1 MKTKRHLLVRLCFA
15 VMVAMFVFGAI
26 SCNNDEPVDYGEAGI
41 YYCDVTSTNEYL
53 LELDNQA
60 FTLTTDNDV
69 KKGTYS
75 YNDKKKAFDLSFTEG
90 MVGEGRLSDSK
101 EEFVLSYGGSTYTF
115 VRRVEYTV
123 SFEVDGGAAIDN
135 QTVRNGRTAIKPADP
150 VKQGYKFIGWYKD
163 AAFTAPFAFETTV
176 ITGNI
181 TVYARFVAV
190 GDEQTEFKVTFI
202 DGGEVVETRETIGGA
217 VYDLPEGKGENFL
230 GWWVSAYNKADKL
243 TAQYAEG
250 GVFNSN
256 TNLYAVYKSD
266 KLAISVTEKNITWES
281 AGTGKT
287 YSVNVKKNGA
297 TVKGENVQVP
307 GYSFDFSGESG
318 EYVVEVTVDG
328 VTSVAYYI
336 AKGLARVSNYIVTE
350 DNVIVFDGV
359 ENADSYV
366 IDFICGSKNHNHLKY
381 KNGNSTVYSFENCDI
396 PKDGFKFT
404 ITASGKGY
412 VSSVSEEFVYNRLLD
427 AVTNVNLN
435 EEKAEATW
443 DKVEGAEAYDVYV
456 SYGSVEEVV
465 RVTDNKFSFK
475 YYTGSLRYNVT
486 PVAKGY
492 NATAT
497 NDYFYTK
504 NSLVTPADIH
514 VETVTE
520 GGATVSKLLWSE
532 VAGATSYKV
541 VVDGTE
547 YTANGNSFVL
557 KNEYFNADITS
568 HVITVQALGEHNSL
582 VSDDFVLETSGIAEA
597 YYNNHR
603 VYWTQVFG
611 VNNYVVSVNGVE
623 TTVSANESSAEIKL
637 TANENNVQVWAVKA
651 NGEATEKKLIVVQA
665 YKVTLV
671 SATAIESEVIYVAM
685 NDTLNIP
692 APGKQYG
699 QEFGGWY
706 NIPNGAE
713 NNGRL
718 YADETVFT
726 DGKDITLYAYW
737 GGVSVS
743 VKLNLNGHGSLKND
757 TTLLVYEKHFSLEVP
772 ENDDT
777 SVVFA
782 GWFSGLTEN
791 DIQYTDRF
799 GDSLVKWNLLNDKTL
814 YAVWYDVI
822 NFKLINN
829 GKSYAVEKG
838 VGIDFVDTVIIP
850 ATHEGKPVVE
860 IGEEAFANCTNLVYV
875 QIPDSVTLIAE
886 GVYDTKTETVIGAA
900 FNGCSKLREI
910 TVVGNKGESSAYLSE
925 GGVLFR
931 RNFQESKVELA
942 LFPYAKDGS
951 YVMPDGVSAIPAGA
965 FRGSKISE
973 ISLPYTINT
982 VGRNAFASCSNLK
995 SITFRDVT
1003 EGVDVDRS
1011 TLSLTVEFGAFYTG
1025 SSSNLKKLY
1034 LPAWISDFDYLSDD
1048 DLKDSKVTGGVV
1060 MKNIDKYT
1068 SPEGNL
1074 KMLSSKGSYNNT
1086 IYSAT
1091 GIEDM
1096 RIIGEGGKY
1105 TSSYVDWQGNRQE
1118 YGYILNSERTKIVYV
1133 PRGFTPVYAD
1143 GTGHVYE
1150 GVFRAPSGVTE
1161 IGEKAFEYNSH
1172 INELIVPAWVTEIGV
1187 NAFKYCRNLNKVTF
1201 EGKSTS
1207 ESLAVREGAFYGC
1220 TQIKEITL
1228 PENLF
1233 TLEKNAFG
1241 GTNNLKEVT
1250 VESFSTDPNKPLAFE
1265 NDVFATVN
1273 SRTSAENPTSSGD
1286 FRPVYYVT
1294 TIKIGL
1300 KVTMMDIGGIFGK
1313 SVEQL
1318 EVDDNHPVF
1327 AVRDGVLFDRDIT
1340 VLVYYPS
1347 AKKGDYEIPE
1357 TVKVINSG
1365 VFYGN
1370 TNIETLTIGKNV
1382 AKIGDKAFMESGI
1395 SKFVFVAPDAGN
1407 VVGLEI
1413 GDEAFRS
1420 ARSISGK
1427 FELPGRTRKLGNR
1440 AFYQCY
1446 YVNEIVIPEGV
1457 EEIGDE
1463 AFAYCYSTGGL
1474 EKVTLPSTLK
1484 KFGKYETDKDTG
1496 AEKLASFNP
1505 FEGSKLL
1512 KYVTITDG
1520 EHFASRDGAIYM
1532 KTEGVVTDLL
1542 FSAKLNTG
1550 NNGVVTIP
1558 NTVIKLWD
1566 GVFKDNAGI
1575 TEIVFEKSDTARK
1588 IEVGK
1593 EVFINCTSLKKIEL
1607 PDGLDTIGAG
1617 MFSGC
1622 SALTYIYVP
1631 NTVTTVGSNAFGG
1644 CSSLTEIKF
1653 QDAGNTPET
1662 KKPLV
1667 FEDGKSEK
1675 VTDPSGHGYS
1685 TVYYGAVSGCDS
1697 LKELKFPNR
1706 DVVIGKQSFFRSTIE
1721 KITFGKGNLTL
1732 NEQSFAE
1739 SNTLKKV
1746 IFDGETNI
1754 GVIPTKAFYNSAIEE
1769 IVLPETLTE
1778 IKVSA
1783 FSYTKIKEIVIPKS
1797 VKTIG
1802 EMKGNNGAF
1811 EYSDTETVTFK
1822 EGSAVENL
1830 GWYSFNQN
1838 KKLTTVRTLMND
1850 GTYRNALPEGIEV
1863 IGKNVFAYSGLVTLE
1878 IPSTVTEISQMAFYS
1893 CKQLDTVT
1901 FAENS
1906 NLAKFG
1912 IAVFA
1917 SSGIRSISFPKVV
1930 NEKGETQRI
1939 TFSTTGSS
1947 LFDSCLRLEE
1957 AYLSSSVQSI
1967 ANVFP
1972 GSTVKKVTV
1981 EKDHPAFK
1989 TDEKGQL
1996 LTSVD
2001 GTNIILVLGEIT
2013 GKYIIPDKVVQIS
2026 DNAFQN
2032 QASMTGVYIPDTVKY
2047 IGDYAFDSCYSL
2059 TDVEFAENVSLT
2071 SLGAGAFAK
2080 CLALKEIT
2088 LPKVTTLGKGAEA
2101 KIGSATGVFS
2111 YCINLEKVTLSDDI
2125 TTICNNMFCYTLS
2138 LKSINIPKKIK
2149 TIGANAF
2156 NYSGI
2161 TSVSIP
2167 NSEKLS
2173 IEVNTFT
2180 RSKLSSITF
2189 ETDEKTGKRF
2199 DVSFGS
2205 TPFAYTLLTEVVFPE
2220 GMKTLPSLS
2229 KVSTLTKVTIPSTV
2243 TAIPANA
2250 FEYTGLT
2257 SVTLPEN
2264 LTTIGN
2270 YAFQFSALKEITVPD
2285 KVTTIGNYAFK
2296 GCADLVTVKGMKG
2309 VTSLG
2314 DYAFMADGTEKDGF
2328 KTSLTTVEGLTN
2340 LAKLG
2345 KQAFYGCEKLE
2356 NLGSYETTVENGVTI
2371 KTLKLSKLS
2380 QFYISSSSTKGQ
2392 AFECAGL
2399 TDYVF
2404 EMPLVTEIPT
2414 KTFRKSGVRSVKF
2427 DKAKLKTIDT
2437 YAFELCEKLETLTGI
2452 EGVTKLGGSA
2462 FKNSTLKGEYN
2473 FSKVTTVGDNV
2484 FVNSKVTKV
2493 DLSGAT
2499 NLKSCYNLFL
2509 DCAELT
2515 EVVLSNNATT
2525 ISHSMFENCVKLN
2538 KVNIPTKLTYLNTDL
2553 FMNSGI
2559 TSIEIPANIKKIGA
2573 TSATGKI
2580 WATTKGNVFSGCK
2593 NLTTVTVK
2601 GTDVELAGYSFVDCE
2616 KLTTVGETAGKLD
2629 TSVFSVI
2636 GTLAF
2641 EGAGLTSVNIG
2652 KDTEFLTGTS
2662 GVFAGNTKLT
2672 TVTFEEGVTTIPSN
2686 MFGSMTGYDGCTA
2699 LTNVTLPKS
2708 LVTIK
2713 NDAFEG
2719 CTALTKITLPEGLKT
2734 IEDSAFSGCKLTEV
2748 TLPSTLETV
2757 GGYAFVNNKLATLNI
2772 PASVTSIGQSAFAGC
2787 PITEMKVAAGNT
2799 VYEVRNDL
2807 LYTKDKVLVFVPN
2820 TYVGE
2825 LRISAGY
2832 TVAPGAFNGCY
2843 QITKIVLPS
2852 DMTEISENMFY
2863 GYNGT
2868 MDIAFPSTLVK
2879 IGDYAFNGV
2888 KGLKG
2893 NVVIP
2898 EGVEEIGEGAFRNC
2912 VNVENVTL
2920 PSTLKKIGKQA
2931 FSGCTNLKSINLVE
2945 GLTEL
2950 GNRAFEQSGLT
2961 SITIPSTLKLL
2972 DYWMFD
2978 KCASLETVEFAKNS
2992 QLESVSYYVFR
3003 DCPSLKEVVFPEGVK
3018 CLDSVFGGDNSSLK
3032 YVHIPGTVIMDKDN
3046 FDEAFLKNNKYV
3058 EKVTVGEGLTEIAGY
3073 NYKNVKSYGFVEGC
3087 TNLKEVVL
3095 PSTLTCLSLNSF
3107 KGCTNLTTVYYN
3119 GTEKE
3124 EGVVKLPAGLTTIES
3139 SAFKGCEGIKKIV
3152 LPAGVT
3158 EVGDSAFANCINLES
3173 VYTVGEQA
3181 KVGTVRWPNG
3191 AKVVPATV
3199 VEGCAK
3205 ITEFVLPE
3213 NVENLGKHFLNGT
3226 NVTEFTVPGTIK
3238 VLNGYVFEDN
3248 DTIVKVTLEEGIE
3261 ETGTSVFDTCASLE
3275 TVVINA
3281 KLLKLQNYTFMDCPN
3296 LKTVNIPDTVTE
3308 IGLRVFDKC
3317 TSITELFI
3325 PKSVVKIGSGQFDSW
3340 TASQT
3345 IKFEASPRTVAQ
3357 TCNNFNASW
3366 LSVKVNVLFNQ
3377 TATSANA

>member
-1 MKTKRHLLVRLCFA
+1 MKTRRHLLVRLCFA
-15 VMVAMFVFGAI
+15 VMVALFVFGAV
-26 SCNNDEPVDYGEAGI
+26 SCKEEQPKDYGEAGV

-53 LELDNQA
+53 LELGNQA
-60 FTLTTDNDV
+60 FTLTMNTDV
-69 KKGTYS
+69 KSGKYTY
-75 YNDKKKAFDLSFTEG
+75 NEEKKAFVLSFTEG

-101 EEFVLSYGGSTYTF
+101 EEFVLSYGNSTFTF
-115 VRRVEYTV
+115 VRKIEYTV
-123 SFEVDGGAAIDN
+123 TFEVDGGTAIEN
-135 QTVRNGRTAIKPADP
+135 QTVRKGRTAIKPADP

-163 AAFTAPFAFETTV
+163 SAFTEVFAFETTL
-176 ITGNI
+176 IRENT
-181 TVYARFVAV
+181 TVYARYAEV
-190 GDEQTEFKVTFI
+190 GEEQTEYKVNFV
-202 DGGEVVETRETIGGA
+202 DGDKVVETRETIGGA
-217 VYDLPEGKGENFL
+217 VYELPAGEGENFL

-243 TAQYAEG
+243 TAKYTEG

-266 KLAISVTEKNITWES
+266 KLAISVTERTITWES

-287 YSVNVKKNGA
+287 YSVNVKKDGD
-297 TVKGENVQVP
+297 TVEGENVQVP
-307 GYSFDFSGESG
+307 KYDFDFSNESG

-328 VTSVAYYI
+328 VTSSAYYI
-336 AKGLARVSNYIVTE
+336 AKGLARVSSFVATE
-350 DNVIVFDGV
+350 ANVIVFAGV

-366 IDFICGSKNHNHLKY
+366 IDFICGSEKHNHLKY
-381 KNGNSTVYSFENCDI
+381 ENGNSTVYSFENCDI

-412 VSSVSEEFVYNRLLD
+412 VSSVSEEFVYNRLLKT
-427 AVTNVNLN
+427 VTNVNLN

-443 DKVEGAEAYDVYV
+443 DKVEGAEAYDVYI
-456 SYGSVEEVV
+456 SYGSVEKTV
-465 RVTDNKFSFK
+465 RVTENKFSFK
-475 YYTGSLRYNVT
+475 PYTGELIYTIT
-486 PVAKGY
+486 PVANGY

-504 NSLVTPADIH
+504 NSLATPVDIR

-541 VVDGTE
+541 VVDGRE
-547 YTANGNSFVL
+547 YAANGNSFVL

-568 HVITVQALGEHNSL
+568 HAITVQALGGHNSL

-623 TTVSANESSAEIKL
+623 TIVSANESSAEIKL
-637 TANENNVQVWAVKA
+637 TATENNVQVWAIKA
-651 NGEATEKKLIVVQA
+651 DGEATEKKLIVVQA

-685 NDTLNIP
+685 NDTLSIP
-692 APGKQYG
+692 APGTQYG

-718 YADETVFT
+718 YADGTVFT

-743 VKLNLNGHGSLKND
+743 VTLNLNGHGSLKND
-757 TTLLVYEKHFSLEVP
+757 TTLLVYEKDFSLEVP

-829 GKSYAVEKG
+829 DKAYAVEKG

-850 ATHEGKPVVE
+850 ATHNGKPVVE
-860 IGEEAFANCTNLVYV
+860 IGEEAFANCTKLVSV

-900 FNGCSKLREI
+900 FNGCTKLREI

-925 GGVLFR
+925 GGVLYR
-931 RNFQESKVELA
+931 RNFQEGKVELA

-982 VGRNAFASCSNLK
+982 VGRNAFASCTKLT
-995 SITFRDVT
+995 SIIFRDVT

-1025 SSSNLKKLY
+1025 ISSNLKKLY
-1034 LPAWISDFDYLSDD
+1034 LPAWISGLDYLSDD
-1048 DLKDSKVTGGVV
+1048 DLKDSKVTGVV
-1060 MKNIDKYT
+1060 MQNIDKYT
-1068 SPEGNL
+1068 SSEGNL
-1074 KMLSSKGSYNNT
+1074 KMLSSKSTYSNMIN
-1086 IYSAT
+1086 SAT

-1220 TQIKEITL
+1220 TQITEITL

-1241 GTNNLKEVT
+1241 GTTKLKEVT
-1250 VESFSTDPNKPLAFE
+1250 IESFSTDPNKPLAFE

-1273 SRTSAENPTSSGD
+1273 SRTSAENPSSVGD
-1286 FRPVYYVT
+1286 FKPVYYVT
-1294 TIKIGL
+1294 TVKIGL
-1300 KVTMMDIGGIFGK
+1300 KATMMDIGGIFGK

-1318 EVDDNHPVF
+1318 EVADNHPVF

-1347 AKKGDYEIPE
+1347 AKQGDYEIPE

-1370 TNIETLTIGKNV
+1370 TNIGTLTIGKNV
-1382 AKIGDKAFMESGI
+1382 AKIGDKAFMESKI
-1395 SKFVFVAPDAGN
+1395 SKFVFVAPDEGN

-1420 ARSISGK
+1420 MRNITGK
-1427 FELPGRTRKLGNR
+1427 FEFPGRVRKLGNR
-1440 AFYQCY
+1440 VFYQCY

-1463 AFAYCYSTGGL
+1463 AFAFCFLTKGGL

-1496 AEKLASFNP
+1496 VEKLVSFNP
-1505 FEGSKLL
+1505 FEGSKSL

-1520 EHFASRDGAIYM
+1520 ENFASIDGAIYM
-1532 KTEGVVTDLL
+1532 KTEGVITDLL

-1588 IEVGK
+1588 IEVGE
-1593 EVFINCTSLKKIEL
+1593 EVFTNCTSLNRIEL

-1644 CSSLTEIKF
+1644 CSSLTEIEF
-1653 QDAGNTPET
+1653 QDAGETAET
-1662 KKPLV
+1662 KKPLE

-1675 VTDPSGHGYS
+1675 VTAPGGYGTT
-1685 TVYYGAVSGCDS
+1685 TVYYGAIYGCDS

-1706 DVVIGKQSFFRSTIE
+1706 DVVIGKQSFFKSTIE

-1732 NEQSFAE
+1732 DEQSFAE
-1739 SNTLKKV
+1739 SDTLKNV
-1746 IFDGETNI
+1746 IFDGETKI
-1754 GVIPTKAFYNSAIEE
+1754 GVIPKKAFYKSAIEE

-1783 FSYTKIKEIVIPKS
+1783 FGYTKIKDLVIPKS

-1802 EMKGNNGAF
+1802 EMKGYYGAF
-1811 EYSDTETVTFK
+1811 ENSDIETVTFK

-1830 GWYSFNQN
+1830 GWYSFNKN

-1850 GTYRNALPEGIEV
+1850 GTYRNALPEGMEV
-1863 IGKNVFAYSGLVTLE
+1863 IGQNAFANTGIVTLE
-1878 IPSTVTEISQMAFYS
+1878 IPSTVTEIGMTAFSY

-1906 NLAKFG
+1906 KLAKFG
-1912 IAVFA
+1912 IGVF
-1917 SSGIRSISFPKVV
+1917 SESGIRSISFPKVV
-1930 NEKGETQRI
+1930 DEKGETQRI
-1939 TFSTTGSS
+1939 TFSTTGVS
-1947 LFDSCLRLEE
+1947 LFNSCLRLEE

-1967 ANVFP
+1967 ANVFS
-1972 GSTVKKVTV
+1972 GSTIKKVTV
-1981 EKDHPAFK
+1981 EEDHPAFK

-1996 LTSVD
+1996 LTSKD

-2013 GKYIIPDKVVQIS
+2013 GKYIIPDNVVQIS
-2026 DNAFQN
+2026 DNAFQK

-2059 TDVEFAENVSLT
+2059 TDVEFAENVKLT
-2071 SLGAGAFAK
+2071 DLGAGAFAK
-2080 CLALKEIT
+2080 CLALKKIT
-2088 LPKVTTLGKGAEA
+2088 LPYAENVGENSKPA
-2101 KIGSATGVFS
+2101 NGYTGIFG
-2111 YCINLEKVTLSDDI
+2111 YCLNLEEVTLSDDME
-2125 TTICNNMFCYTLS
+2125 TISHNMFSYTLS

-2149 TIGANAF
+2149 TIGTNAF
-2156 NYSGI
+2156 NYSGL

-2167 NSEKLS
+2167 NSEELS
-2173 IEVNTFT
+2173 IGNNAFS
-2180 RSKLSSITF
+2180 RSKLTSITF
-2189 ETDEKTGKRF
+2189 ETDESGKRF
-2199 DVSFGS
+2199 AVTFGT
-2205 TPFAYTLLTEVVFPE
+2205 TPFAYTLLTEAVFPE
-2220 GMKTLPSLS
+2220 GITTLPSLS
-2229 KVSTLTKVTIPSTV
+2229 RVSTLTQVTIPSTV
-2243 TAIPANA
+2243 TAIPEKA

-2257 SVTLPEN
+2257 SVTLPEK

-2270 YAFQFSALKEITVPD
+2270 YAFQFSALTEITVPD

-2309 VTSLG
+2309 VTSIG

-2328 KTSLTTVEGLTN
+2328 ETSLTTVEGLTV

-2356 NLGSYETTVENGVTI
+2356 NLGSYETTVENGVTV
-2371 KTLKLSKLS
+2371 KTLKLPKLT
-2380 QFYISSSSTKGQ
+2380 QFYIKSTSTKGQ
-2392 AFECAGL
+2392 AFECTGL

-2427 DKAKLKTIDT
+2427 DKVKLKTIDT
-2437 YAFELCEKLETLTGI
+2437 NAFELCEKLETLTGV
-2452 EGVTKLGGSA
+2452 EGVTKLGSAA
-2462 FKNSTLKGEYN
+2462 FKDSTLKGEYI
-2473 FSKVTTVGDNV
+2473 FSKVTTVGNNV
-2484 FVNSKVTKV
+2484 FANSKVTKV

-2499 NLKSCYNLFL
+2499 SLKSCYNLFI

-2525 ISHSMFENCVKLN
+2525 ISHSMFENCVNLD

-2559 TSIEIPANIKKIGA
+2559 TSIEIPANIKKIGV
-2573 TSATGKI
+2573 TSATAKI
-2580 WATTKGNVFSGCK
+2580 TATTKGNVFSGCK

-2601 GTDVELAGYSFVDCE
+2601 GTDVQLAGYSFVDCE
-2616 KLTTVGETAGKLD
+2616 KLTTVGETEGKLD

-2699 LTNVTLPKS
+2699 LTDVTLPKS

-2719 CTALTKITLPEGLKT
+2719 CTKLTNITLPEGLKT
-2734 IEDSAFSGCKLTEV
+2734 IEGSAFSGCKLTEV

-2757 GGYAFVNNKLATLNI
+2757 GGDAFLNNRLATLNI

-2787 PITEMKVAAGNT
+2787 PITEMTVAAGNT

-2807 LYTKDKVLVFVPN
+2807 LYTKDKELVFCPN
-2820 TYVGE
+2820 TYTGE

-2843 QITKIVLPS
+2843 QLKKIVLPS
-2852 DMTEISENMFY
+2852 DMTELSANMFY

-2893 NVVIP
+2893 NIVIP
-2898 EGVEEIGEGAFRNC
+2898 EGVEEIGDYAFRNC
-2912 VNVENVTL
+2912 VNIESVTL
-2920 PSTLKKIGKQA
+2920 PSTVKKIGVQA

-2978 KCASLETVEFAKNS
+2978 KCASLETVEFAENS
-2992 QLESVSYYVFR
+2992 QLETVSYYVFR

-3032 YVHIPGTVIMDKDN
+3032 YVHIPGTVIVDYKN
-3046 FDEAFLKNNKYV
+3046 FDYSFLRNNEYV
-3058 EKVTVGEGLTEIAGY
+3058 EKVTVGEGLTDIVGY
-3073 NYKNVKSYGFVEGC
+3073 NSSGKKYYGFLEGC
-3087 TNLKEVVL
+3087 ENLKEVVL
-3095 PSTLTCLSLNSF
+3095 PSTLTCVSLNSF

-3119 GTEKE
+3119 GTERE
-3124 EGVVKLPAGLTTIES
+3124 EGVVKLPAGVTAIES

-3191 AKVVPATV
+3191 AKLVPASA

-3226 NVTEFTVPGTIK
+3226 GVTEFTVPGTIK

-3261 ETGTSVFDTCASLE
+3261 ETGKSVFDTCASLE

-3281 KLLKLQNYTFMDCPN
+3281 KLLKLQDYTFRDCPN

-3308 IGLRVFDKC
+3308 IGSRVFDNC
-3317 TSITELFI
+3317 TSLTELFI
-3325 PKSVVKIGSGQFDSW
+3325 PESVVKISSGQFDTW
-3340 TASQT
+3340 TESQT

-3357 TCNNFNASW
+3357 TCNNFKASW
-3366 LSVKVNVLFNQ
+3366 LSAKVNVLFNQ

>member
-53 LELDNQA
+53 LELDNQT

-90 MVGEGRLSDSK
+90 MVGEGRLSESK
-101 EEFVLSYGGSTYTF
+101 EEFVLSYGSSTYTF

-123 SFEVDGGAAIDN
+123 TFEVDGGTAIQN

-150 VKQGYKFIGWYKD
+150 VKDGYKFIGWYKD

-176 ITGNI
+176 IKENI
-181 TVYARFVAV
+181 TVYARFVEV
-190 GDEQTEFKVTFI
+190 GKEQKEFKVTFI
-202 DGGEVVETRETIGGA
+202 DGDEAVETRETIGGA
-217 VYDLPEGKGENFL
+217 VYELPEGKGENFL

-266 KLAISVTEKNITWES
+266 KLAISVTEKTITWES
-281 AGTGKT
+281 AGIGKN

-297 TVKGENVQVP
+297 TVKGENVQSP
-307 GYSFDFSGESG
+307 KYDFDFSNEAG

-328 VTSVAYYI
+328 VTSSAYYV
-336 AKGLARVSNYIVTE
+336 AKGLARVSNFRATE
-350 DNVIVFDGV
+350 ENVIVFDGV

-366 IDFICGSKNHNHLKY
+366 IDFICGSKNHDHLKY
-381 KNGNSTVYSFENCDI
+381 ENGNSTVYSFENCDI

-404 ITASGKGY
+404 ITAKGEGY

-456 SYGSVEEVV
+456 SYGSVERVE

-475 YYTGSLRYNVT
+475 YYTGNLRYNVT

-504 NSLVTPADIH
+504 NSLVTPADIR

-547 YTANGNSFVL
+547 YTANENYFVL
-557 KNEYFNADITS
+557 KNEYFNTDVTS
-568 HVITVQALGEHNSL
+568 HVITVQALGEHNSI
-582 VSDDFVLETSGIAEA
+582 VSDDFVLETASITEA
-597 YYNNHR
+597 YYDNHR

-611 VNNYVVSVNGVE
+611 AKNYVISVNGVE

-665 YKVTLV
+665 YKITLV
-671 SATAIESEVIYVAM
+671 SATTLESDVIYVAM

-692 APGKQYG
+692 APGEKYG

-706 NIPNGAE
+706 NVVNGAE

-718 YADETVFT
+718 YAEGTVFT
-726 DGKDITLYAYW
+726 EGKDVTLYAYW
-737 GGVSVS
+737 GGVSVA
-743 VKLNLNGHGSLKND
+743 VKLNLNGHGTLRND
-757 TTLLVYEKHFSLEVP
+757 TTMMVYGKDFSLEVP
-772 ENDDT
+772 ENDDP
-777 SVVFA
+777 SVVFG
-782 GWFSGLTEN
+782 GWFLGVSEN
-791 DIQYTDRF
+791 DIRYTDRF
-799 GDSLVKWNLLNDKTL
+799 GDSVVKWNILTDKTL
-814 YAVWYDVI
+814 YAVWFDVLSY
-822 NFKLINN
+822 NLINN
-829 GKSYAVEKG
+829 NRAYAVKKG
-838 VGIDFVDTVIIP
+838 VGIDYVDTVIIP
-850 ATHEGKPVVE
+850 ATYNGKPVTE
-860 IGEEAFANCTNLVYV
+860 ISEEAFMGCKNLISVV
-875 QIPDSVTLIAE
+875 IPDSVTLIAE
-886 GVYDTKTETVIGAA
+886 GVYDTKTDNVVGSA
-900 FNGCSKLREI
+900 FNGCSKLQSI
-910 TVVGNKGESSAYLSE
+910 TVVGSKGESSAYYTD

-942 LFPYAKDGS
+942 IFPYAKDGS

-965 FRGSKISE
+965 FRGSKITE
-973 ISLPYTINT
+973 ISLPYTLSS
-982 VGRNAFASCSNLK
+982 VGKNAFASCSKLA
-995 SITFRDVT
+995 SIIFRDVT
-1003 EGVDVDRS
+1003 EGVEVDRS
-1011 TLSLTVEFGAFYTG
+1011 TLSLTVDLGAFYTG

-1034 LPAWISDFDYLSDD
+1034 LPAWISDLDFLSDD
-1048 DLKDSKVTGGVV
+1048 DFKDSKVTGVAI
-1060 MKNIDKYT
+1060 KNIDKYT
-1068 SPEGNL
+1068 AAEGNL
-1074 KMLSSKGSYNNT
+1074 KMLSSKSSSSNT

-1105 TSSYVDWQGNRQE
+1105 TSSYIDWQGNRQE
-1118 YGYILNSERTKIVYV
+1118 YGYILNSERTKVIYV

-1150 GVFRAPSGVTE
+1150 GVFRAPSKVTE

-1172 INELIVPAWVTEIGV
+1172 INELIVPAWVTEIGE
-1187 NAFKYCRNLNKVTF
+1187 NAFKNCRNLNKVTF

-1220 TQIKEITL
+1220 SQLTNVTL

-1250 VESFSTDPNKPLAFE
+1250 IESFSADPNKPLAFE
-1265 NDVFATVN
+1265 NDVFATVM
-1273 SRTSAENPTSSGD
+1273 SRSTAEGSSAAT
-1286 FRPVYYVT
+1286 FRSVYYVT
-1294 TIKIGL
+1294 TVKIGL
-1300 KVTMMDIGGIFGK
+1300 KVTMLNIGGIFGK
-1313 SVEQL
+1313 SIEQL
-1318 EVDDNHPVF
+1318 VVSDNHPVF
-1327 AVRDGVLFDRDIT
+1327 AVRDGVLFNKNIT

-1357 TVKVINSG
+1357 TVQEVSAG
-1365 VFYGN
+1365 VFFGN
-1370 TNIETLTIGKNV
+1370 TNVGTLTIGKNV
-1382 AKIGDKAFMESGI
+1382 AKIGDKAFMESKI
-1395 SKFVFVAPDAGN
+1395 SKFVFVASDEGN
-1407 VVGLEI
+1407 VVELEI
-1413 GDEAFRS
+1413 GNEAFSS
-1420 ARSISGK
+1420 ALSLTGK
-1427 FELPGRTRKLGNR
+1427 FELPSRTRKLGDR
-1440 AFYQCY
+1440 VFYKCSS
-1446 YVNEIVIPEGV
+1446 VNEIVIPEGV

-1463 AFAYCYSTGGL
+1463 AFAYCYSVGGL

-1484 KFGKYETDKDTG
+1484 KFGKYKVNEDGVEELD
-1496 AEKLASFNP
+1496 SFNP

-1520 EHFASRDGAIYM
+1520 DYFVSRDGAIYM
-1532 KTEGVVTDLL
+1532 KTDRVITDLL
-1542 FSAKLNTG
+1542 YSARLNTG

-1566 GVFKDNAGI
+1566 GVFKDNTGI
-1575 TEIVFEKSDTARK
+1575 TEIIFEKSDTPRE
-1588 IEVGK
+1588 IEIGK
-1593 EVFINCTSLKKIEL
+1593 EVFTNCTSLLKIEL
-1607 PDGLDTIGAG
+1607 PDGLTSISEGL
-1617 MFSGC
+1617 FTGC
-1622 SALTYIYVP
+1622 SSLKYIYVP
-1631 NTVTTVGSNAFGG
+1631 NTITSIGANAFSG
-1644 CSSLTEIKF
+1644 CSSLAEIEF
-1653 QDAGNTPET
+1653 QDAGTTAET
-1662 KKPLV
+1662 KKQLV
-1667 FEDGKSEK
+1667 FADAGSKK
-1675 VTDPSGHGYS
+1675 VAAPGGGGTM
-1685 TVYYGAVSGCDS
+1685 TVYYGVLDGCDS
-1697 LKELKFPNR
+1697 LKELNLPDR
-1706 DVVIGKQSFFRSTIE
+1706 DVKIGKKSFLKTTLE
-1721 KITFGKGNLTL
+1721 KVTFGKGTLTL
-1732 NEQSFAE
+1732 SENSFEDAAR
-1739 SNTLKKV
+1739 LKTV
-1746 IFDGETNI
+1746 IFDAETKIDKIPKNAFLRS
-1754 GVIPTKAFYNSAIEE
+1754 GVEE
-1769 IVLPETLTE
+1769 ITLPETLSE
-1778 IKVSA
+1778 IAESA
-1783 FSYTKIKEIVIPKS
+1783 FDSSALKEIVIPAS

-1802 EMKGNNGAF
+1802 AMSGSSGAF
-1811 EYSDTETVTFK
+1811 ESCKQLVTVTFK
-1822 EGSAVENL
+1822 EGSLLKNL
-1830 GWYSFNQN
+1830 GFETFRSDVA
-1838 KKLTTVRTLMND
+1838 LTTVRTLMND
-1850 GTYRNALPEGIEV
+1850 GTYRNSLPEGLEAL
-1863 IGKNVFAYSGLVTLE
+1863 GDYSFASTLINTIE
-1878 IPSTVTEISQMAFYS
+1878 IPYTVTDIGAGVFSR
-1893 CKQLDTVT
+1893 CKKLESVT
-1901 FAENS
+1901 FAEGS
-1906 NLAKFG
+1906 KLKTVGLAAFG
-1912 IAVFA
+1912 Y
-1917 SSGIRSISFPKVV
+1917 SGIKKISFPKVV
-1930 NEKGETQRI
+1930 DEDGEVQKI
-1939 TFSTTGSS
+1939 TFNYKGNADA
-1947 LFDSCLRLEE
+1947 DSAFYGCLSLEE
-1957 AYLSSSVQSI
+1957 AYLSSSVQSLAKI
-1967 ANVFP
+1967 FD
-1972 GSTVKKVTV
+1972 GSTLKKIIL
-1981 EKDHPAFK
+1981 EKDHPTFK

-2001 GTNIILVLGEIT
+2001 GNIIVLVLGEIT
-2013 GKYIIPDKVVQIS
+2013 GKYIIPDDVVQIS
-2026 DNAFQN
+2026 DNAFKN
-2032 QASMTGVYIPDTVKY
+2032 QASMTGVYIPNSVKY
-2047 IGDYAFDSCYSL
+2047 IGNFAFDSCYSL
-2059 TDVEFAENVSLT
+2059 TDVTFEKGDGLNSI
-2071 SLGAGAFAK
+2071 GKGAFAR
-2080 CLALKEIT
+2080 CLSLKKIA
-2088 LPKVTTLGKGAEA
+2088 LPKVAEIGVGAA
-2101 KIGSATGVFS
+2101 ATAGNTEGVFA
-2111 YCINLEKVTLSDDI
+2111 YCLNLEDVTLDDGI
-2125 TTICNNMFCYTLS
+2125 ETICNNMFSYTLS
-2138 LKSINIPKKIK
+2138 LKSIKLPKNIKS
-2149 TIGANAF
+2149 IGAHAF
-2156 NYSGI
+2156 YNSGL

-2167 NSEKLS
+2167 NVAPWKDSKGKDAYLS
-2173 IEVNTFT
+2173 IGNNAFT
-2180 RSKLSSITF
+2180 SSKLSSLTF
-2189 ETDEKTGKRF
+2189 EVDDKNKRN
-2199 DVSFGS
+2199 DVTFGS
-2205 TPFAYTLLTEVVFPE
+2205 TPFAKTLLTKVVFPE
-2220 GMKTLPSLS
+2220 GMKHLPPMKDVS
-2229 KVSTLTKVTIPSTV
+2229 KLAEVTIPSTV
-2243 TAIPANA
+2243 KEIPA
-2250 FEYTGLT
+2250 
-2257 SVTLPEN
+2257 S
-2264 LTTIGN
+2264 
-2270 YAFQFSALKEITVPD
+2270 AFQNTALTEITIPD
-2285 KVTTIGNYAFK
+2285 GVTSIGSSAFN
-2296 GCADLVTVKGMKG
+2296 GCVNLVTVKGMNG
-2309 VTSLG
+2309 VTSIG
-2314 DYAFMADGTEKDGF
+2314 SSAFTAGGTEKAGF
-2328 KTSLTTVEGLTN
+2328 ITSLTTVEGLSE
-2340 LAKLG
+2340 LKSIG
-2345 KQAFYGCEKLE
+2345 SSAFLGCEKLE
-2356 NLGSYETTVENGVTI
+2356 NFGKYKESTVDGVTI
-2371 KTLKLSKLS
+2371 KTVKLGKLTTLS
-2380 QFYISSSSTKGQ
+2380 AS
-2392 AFECAGL
+2392 AFECSGL
-2399 TDYVF
+2399 TNYVF
-2404 EMPLVTEIPT
+2404 EMNLATAVAS
-2414 KTFRKSGVRSVKF
+2414 KTFRKSGVRSITF
-2427 DKAKLKTIDT
+2427 GSTKLKTIDT
-2437 YAFELCEKLETLTGI
+2437 NAFELCDKLETLTGV
-2452 EGVTKLGGSA
+2452 EGVTKLGSAA
-2462 FKNSTLKGEYN
+2462 FKDSTLKGEYN
-2473 FSKVTTVGDNV
+2473 FSKVTTVGNNV
-2484 FVNSKVTKV
+2484 FANSKVTKV
-2493 DLSGAT
+2493 NLSGASK
-2499 NLKSCYNLFL
+2499 LGSCYSLFL
-2509 DCAELT
+2509 DCADLT
-2515 EVVLSNNATT
+2515 EVQLNDNATT
-2525 ISHSMFENCVKLN
+2525 ISATMFKNCVNLTT
-2538 KVNIPTKLTYLNTDL
+2538 VNIPSKLTYLNTGL
-2553 FMNSGI
+2553 FMNTGLV
-2559 TSIEIPANIKKIGA
+2559 SIEIPANIKKIGVSKA
-2573 TSATGKI
+2573 TSKISATS
-2580 WATTKGNVFSGCK
+2580 KGNVFSGCK
-2593 NLTTVTVK
+2593 NLTTVTIK
-2601 GTDVELAGYSFVDCE
+2601 GTDVELAAYSFVDCE
-2616 KLTTVGETAGKLD
+2616 KLTTVGNTKGKLD

-2652 KDTEFLTGTS
+2652 KGTEFLTGTS

-2713 NDAFEG
+2713 NDTFEG

-2734 IEDSAFSGCKLTEV
+2734 IEGSAFSGCKLTEV

-2787 PITEMKVAAGNT
+2787 PITEMKVASGNS

-2852 DMTEISENMFY
+2852 DMTEIPENMFY

-2868 MDIAFPSTLVK
+2868 MDISFPSTLVK

-2898 EGVEEIGEGAFRNC
+2898 EGVEEIGNYAFQNC
-2912 VNVENVTL
+2912 VNIENVTL

-3018 CLDSVFGGDNSSLK
+3018 CLDNAFGGDNSSLK
-3032 YVHIPGTVIMDKDN
+3032 YVHIPGTVIVDNDN
-3046 FDEAFLKNNKYV
+3046 FDNSFLRNNKYV
-3058 EKVTVGEGLTEIAGY
+3058 EKVTIGEGLTDIVGY
-3073 NYKNVKSYGFVEGC
+3073 NYSNKKNYGFVEGC
-3087 TNLKEVVL
+3087 ENLKEVVL

-3124 EGVVKLPAGLTTIES
+3124 EGVVKLPAGVTTIES

-3158 EVGDSAFANCINLES
+3158 SIGSSVFMGCTNLES
-3173 VYTVGEQA
+3173 VYTEGEQA
-3181 KVGTVRWPNG
+3181 KVGTVKWPN
-3191 AKVVPATV
+3191 AVKVVPESA

-3226 NVTEFTVPGTIK
+3226 GVTEFTVPGTIK
-3238 VLNGYVFEDN
+3238 ALNGYVFEGN

-3261 ETGTSVFDTCASLE
+3261 VVGSYLFGNSSAKDYSNCESLE
-3275 TVVINA
+3275 TVIINA
-3281 KLLKLQNYTFMDCPN
+3281 KLSAIPSYMFRGCSN
-3296 LKTVNIPDTVTE
+3296 LKTVNIPDTVTD
-3308 IGLRVFDKC
+3308 IDSGVFTDC
-3317 TSITELFI
+3317 SSLTELFI
-3325 PKSVVKIGSGQFDSW
+3325 PKSVVKMSSGQFTNW
-3340 TASQT
+3340 NENQT
-3345 IKFEASPRTVAQ
+3345 IKFEASPRDVAQ
-3357 TCNNFNASW
+3357 TCNNFKAAW
-3366 LSVKVNVLFNQ
+3366 LNVNVKVLFNQ
-3377 TATSANA
+3377 KRPATKA

>member
-1 MKTKRHLLVRLCFA
+1 MKTRRHLLVRLCFA
-15 VMVAMFVFGAI
+15 VMVALFVFGAV
-26 SCNNDEPVDYGEAGI
+26 SCKEEQPKDYGEAGV

-53 LELDNQA
+53 LELGNQA
-60 FTLTTDNDV
+60 FTLTMNTDV
-69 KKGTYS
+69 KSGKYTY
-75 YNDKKKAFDLSFTEG
+75 NEEKKAFVLSFTEG

-101 EEFVLSYGGSTYTF
+101 EEFVLSYGNSTFTF
-115 VRRVEYTV
+115 VRKIEYTV
-123 SFEVDGGAAIDN
+123 TFEVDGGTAIES

-163 AAFTAPFAFETTV
+163 SAFTEVFAFETTL
-176 ITGNI
+176 IRENT
-181 TVYARFVAV
+181 TVYARYTEV
-190 GDEQTEFKVTFI
+190 GDEQTEYKVTFV
-202 DGGEVVETRETIGGA
+202 DGDKVVETRETIGGA
-217 VYDLPEGKGENFL
+217 VYELPAGEGENFL

-243 TAQYAEG
+243 TAKYTEG

-266 KLAISVTEKNITWES
+266 KLAISVTEKTITWES

-287 YSVNVKKNGA
+287 YSVNVKKDGD
-297 TVKGENVQVP
+297 TVEGENVQVP
-307 GYSFDFSGESG
+307 KYDFDFSNESG

-328 VTSVAYYI
+328 VTSSAYYI
-336 AKGLARVSNYIVTE
+336 AKGLARVSSFVAIA
-350 DNVIVFDGV
+350 DNAIRFAGV

-366 IDFICGSKNHNHLKY
+366 IDFICGSEKHNHLKHE
-381 KNGNSTVYSFENCDI
+381 NGNSTVYSFENCDI

-412 VSSVSEEFVYNRLLD
+412 VSSVSEEFVYNRLLKT
-427 AVTNVNLN
+427 VTNVNLN

-443 DKVEGAEAYDVYV
+443 DKVEGAEAYDVYI
-456 SYGSVEEVV
+456 SYGSVEKTV
-465 RVTDNKFSFK
+465 RVTENKFSFK
-475 YYTGSLRYNVT
+475 PYTGELIYTIT

-504 NSLVTPADIH
+504 NSLATPVDIR

-541 VVDGTE
+541 VVDGRE
-547 YTANGNSFVL
+547 YAANGNSFVL

-568 HVITVQALGEHNSL
+568 HAITVQALGEHSSL

-597 YYNNHR
+597 YYSNHR
-603 VYWTQVFG
+603 LYWTQVFG

-637 TANENNVQVWAVKA
+637 TATENNVQVWAIKA
-651 NGEATEKKLIVVQA
+651 DGEATEKKLIVVQA
-665 YKVTLV
+665 YKVALV

-692 APGKQYG
+692 APGTQYG

-718 YADETVFT
+718 YADGTVFT

-743 VKLNLNGHGSLKND
+743 VTLNLNGHGSLKND

-829 GKSYAVEKG
+829 NKAYAVEKG

-850 ATHEGKPVVE
+850 ATHNGKPVVA
-860 IGEEAFANCTNLVYV
+860 IGEEAFANCTKLVSV

-900 FNGCSKLREI
+900 FNGCTKLREI

-931 RNFQESKVELA
+931 RNFQEGQVELA

-982 VGRNAFASCSNLK
+982 VGRNAFASCTNLT
-995 SITFRDVT
+995 SIIFRDVT

-1034 LPAWISDFDYLSDD
+1034 LPAWISDLDYLSDD

-1096 RIIGEGGKY
+1096 RIIGEGGKF

-1220 TQIKEITL
+1220 TQITEITL

-1241 GTNNLKEVT
+1241 GTSNLKEVT
-1250 VESFSTDPNKPLAFE
+1250 IESFSTDPNKPLAFE

-1273 SRTSAENPTSSGD
+1273 SRTSAENPSSVGD

-1294 TIKIGL
+1294 TVKIGL
-1300 KVTMMDIGGIFGK
+1300 KATMMDIGGIFGK

-1357 TVKVINSG
+1357 TVKEINSG

-1370 TNIETLTIGKNV
+1370 TNIGTLTIGKNV
-1382 AKIGDKAFMESGI
+1382 AKIGDKAFMESNI
-1395 SKFVFVAPDAGN
+1395 SKFVFVAPEEGN

-1420 ARSISGK
+1420 ARNISGK
-1427 FELPGRTRKLGNR
+1427 FELPGRVRKLGNR
-1440 AFYQCY
+1440 VFYQCY

-1463 AFAYCYSTGGL
+1463 AFAFCFFTRDGL

-1496 AEKLASFNP
+1496 EEKLVSFNP
-1505 FEGSKLL
+1505 FEGSKSL

-1520 EHFASRDGAIYM
+1520 EHFASIDGAIYM
-1532 KTEGVVTDLL
+1532 KTEGVITDLL

-1550 NNGVVTIP
+1550 NNGVITIP
-1558 NTVIKLWD
+1558 NTVTKLWD

-1593 EVFINCTSLKKIEL
+1593 EVFTNCTSLERIEL

-1644 CSSLTEIKF
+1644 CSSLTEIEF
-1653 QDAGNTPET
+1653 QDAGETAET
-1662 KKPLV
+1662 KKPLE
-1667 FEDGKSEK
+1667 FEDGKSET
-1675 VTDPSGHGYS
+1675 VTAPGGYGTI
-1685 TVYYGAVSGCDS
+1685 TVYYGAISGCDS

-1706 DVVIGKQSFFRSTIE
+1706 DVVIGKQSFFKSTIE

-1732 NEQSFAE
+1732 DEQSFAE
-1739 SNTLKKV
+1739 SDTLKNV
-1746 IFDGETNI
+1746 IFDGETKI
-1754 GVIPTKAFYNSAIEE
+1754 GVIPTKAFYKSAIEE

-1778 IKVSA
+1778 IKISA
-1783 FSYTKIKEIVIPKS
+1783 FGYTKIKDLVIPKS

-1802 EMKGNNGAF
+1802 EMKGLNGAF
-1811 EYSDTETVTFK
+1811 EYSDIETVTFK
-1822 EGSAVENL
+1822 EDSAVENL
-1830 GWYSFNQN
+1830 GWYTFNQN

-1850 GTYRNALPEGIEV
+1850 GTYRNALPEGMKV
-1863 IGKNVFAYSGLVTLE
+1863 IGQNAFAYSGIVTLE
-1878 IPSTVTEISQMAFYS
+1878 IPSTVTEIGMTAFAY
-1893 CKQLDTVT
+1893 CKQLNTVT

-1906 NLAKFG
+1906 KLAKFG
-1912 IAVFA
+1912 IGVF
-1917 SSGIRSISFPKVV
+1917 SESGIRSISFPKVV

-1939 TFSTTGSS
+1939 TFSTTGVS
-1947 LFDSCLRLEE
+1947 LFNSCLRLEE

-1967 ANVFP
+1967 ANVFS

-1981 EKDHPAFK
+1981 EEDHPAFK

-2013 GKYIIPDKVVQIS
+2013 GKYIIPDNVVQIS

-2032 QASMTGVYIPDTVKY
+2032 QASMTGVEIPATVKY
-2047 IGDYAFDSCYSL
+2047 IGKNAFASCYSL
-2059 TDVEFAENVSLT
+2059 TDVTFAKDAKLT

-2080 CLALKEIT
+2080 CLSLKKIS
-2088 LPKVTTLGKGAEA
+2088 LPYVEKVGVGAA
-2101 KIGSATGVFS
+2101 NKVGSTTGVFS
-2111 YCINLEKVTLSDDI
+2111 YCINLEEVTLSDDI
-2125 TTICNNMFCYTLS
+2125 ETICPNMFNYTLS
-2138 LKSINIPKKIK
+2138 LKTINIPKKIK
-2149 TIGANAF
+2149 TIGVNAF

-2161 TSVSIP
+2161 TAVTIP
-2167 NSEKLS
+2167 NTKGLS
-2173 IEVNTFT
+2173 INGNAFS

-2189 ETDEKTGKRF
+2189 ETDENGKRNPITF
-2199 DVSFGS
+2199 ST
-2205 TPFAYTLLTEVVFPE
+2205 TPFLETLLTEVVFPE
-2220 GMKTLPSLS
+2220 GMTTIPSLS
-2229 KVSTLTKVTIPSTV
+2229 KVYGLKKVTIPSAV

-2257 SVTLPEN
+2257 SITLPEK
-2264 LTTIGN
+2264 LTTIGD

-2285 KVTTIGNYAFK
+2285 KVTTIGNNAFK

-2328 KTSLTTVEGLTN
+2328 KTSLTTVEGLTG

-2356 NLGSYETTVENGVTI
+2356 NLGSYETTVENGVTV

-2392 AFECAGL
+2392 AFECTGL

-2437 YAFELCEKLETLTGI
+2437 YAFELCENLETLTGV
-2452 EGVTKLGGSA
+2452 EGVTKLGASA
-2462 FKNSTLKGEYN
+2462 FEDSTLKGEYN
-2473 FSKVTTVGDNV
+2473 FSKVTTVGSYV
-2484 FVNSKVTKV
+2484 FANSKVTKV

-2499 NLKSCYNLFL
+2499 NLGSCYNLFI

-2515 EVVLSNNATT
+2515 EVVLSNKATT
-2525 ISHSMFENCVKLN
+2525 ISSAMFKNCVKLD

-2559 TSIEIPANIKKIGA
+2559 TSIEIPANIKKIGVSKA
-2573 TSATGKI
+2573 TNKI
-2580 WATTKGNVFSGCK
+2580 SATTKGNVFSGCK

-2616 KLTTVGETAGKLD
+2616 KLTTVGETEGKLD

-2699 LTNVTLPKS
+2699 LTDVTLPKS

-2719 CTALTKITLPEGLKT
+2719 CTALTNITLPEGLKT
-2734 IEDSAFSGCKLTEV
+2734 IEGSAFSGCKLTEV

-2757 GGYAFVNNKLATLNI
+2757 GGYAFVNNRLATLNI

-2787 PITEMKVAAGNT
+2787 PITEMTVAAGNT

-2807 LYTKDKVLVFVPN
+2807 LYTKDKELVFCPN
-2820 TYVGE
+2820 TYTGE

-2843 QITKIVLPS
+2843 QLTKIVLPS
-2852 DMTEISENMFY
+2852 DMTELSENMFY

-2893 NVVIP
+2893 NIVIP

-2912 VNVENVTL
+2912 VNIESVTL

-2978 KCASLETVEFAKNS
+2978 KCASLETVEFAENS
-2992 QLESVSYYVFR
+2992 QLETVSYYVFR

-3018 CLDSVFGGDNSSLK
+3018 CLDSAFGGDNSSLK

-3046 FDEAFLKNNKYV
+3046 FDDAFLKNNKYV
-3058 EKVTVGEGLTEIAGY
+3058 EKVTVGEGLTDIAGY
-3073 NYKNVKSYGFVEGC
+3073 NSKNVKAYGFLQGC
-3087 TNLKEVVL
+3087 ENLKEVVL

-3119 GTEKE
+3119 GTERE
-3124 EGVVKLPAGLTTIES
+3124 EGVVKLPAGVTAIES

-3152 LPAGVT
+3152 LPASVT

-3191 AKVVPATV
+3191 AKVVPASA

-3205 ITEFVLPE
+3205 ITEFVLPK

-3226 NVTEFTVPGTIK
+3226 GVTEFTVPGTIK

-3261 ETGTSVFDTCASLE
+3261 ETGAYLFDTCTSLE

-3281 KLLKLQNYTFMDCPN
+3281 KLLKLQNFTFMGCPN

-3308 IGLRVFDKC
+3308 IGSRVFDGC
-3317 TSITELFI
+3317 TSLTELFI
-3325 PKSVVKIGSGQFDSW
+3325 PESVVKISSGQFDSW
-3340 TASQT
+3340 TESQT

-3357 TCNNFNASW
+3357 TCNNFVASW
-3366 LSVKVNVLFNQ
+3366 LSAKVNVLFNQ